1 MKKPPNTY
9 YQAASA
15 KSRKRIVERKSPPGP
30 NPRNFTAGEDLM
42 SLMTR
47 TYGSFQDADDLQAAP
62 DISVIKDQV
71 PGAQQLV

>member
-1 MKKPPNTY
+1 MQKPPNPY

-15 KSRKRIVERKSPPGP
+15 KSRKRIAEKKSPPGP

-47 TYGSFQDADDLQAAP
+47 TYGSFQDADDRQAAP
-62 DISVIKDQV
+62 DISVIKD
-71 PGAQQLV
+71 